1 VLGWWIHCERNLLRG
16 ASSGS
21 LVMLQGLLTKRHVVG
36 NKNQEWLSTKTSG
49 AFAAIYGVRFGFRQ
63 FSLLVFW
70 AGLGGPLV

>member
-1 VLGWWIHCERNLLRG
+1 
-16 ASSGS
+16 
-21 LVMLQGLLTKRHVVG
+21 

-49 AFAAIYGVRFGFRQ
+49 AFVAIYGVRFGFRQ